1 VTARTHPTPP
11 LVIVSGM
18 SGSGKSVALN
28 TFEDLGYYCVDNLPA
43 ELLPEFVRRILA
55 GDNAP
60 EKIAVGIDARS
71 LGDLADV
78 PEVLSQVGAQGLDP
92 KLLFFDTRDDV
103 LLRRYADTR
112 RRHPLSQLG
121 LVLADAISLERQA
134 LKPLRRIA
142 DNVLDTSDLNIHQ
155 MRRHILTEF
164 GLSGTG
170 PALLFESFAYRRG
183 LPPEADVVLDARVLP
198 NPHWD
203 ARLRPLSG
211 RDADVRDYLDA
222 QPEVVAYVAQVEGF
236 LDTWLPKLRSETRSY
251 VTVAFGCS
259 GGRHRSVYLAE
270 RLARHCRENGWAEV
284 AVHHRELD

>member
-1 VTARTHPTPP
+1 MSARALPP

-55 GDNAP
+55 NENAP

-78 PEVLSQVGAQGLDP
+78 PEALSQIGAQGLDP

-112 RRHPLSQLG
+112 RRHPMSHLG
-121 LVLADAISLERQA
+121 LVLPDAISLERQA
-134 LKPLRRIA
+134 LRPVRQIA
-142 DNVLDTSDLNIHQ
+142 DTVLDTSDLNVHQ
-155 MRRHILTEF
+155 MRRHILTEY
-164 GLSGTG
+164 GLSGAG
-170 PALLFESFAYRRG
+170 LSLLFESFAYRRG
-183 LPPEADVVLDARVLP
+183 LPPEADFVFDARVLP

-211 RDADVRDYLDA
+211 RDADVRGYLEA
-222 QPEVVAYVAQVEGF
+222 QAEVADYVAQVEGF